1 LNVIFTPTI
10 AGDRPGVLTIS
21 SNATLRPNVVQLDG
35 TGQDFI
41 FGGTPGATTVSPGQN
56 AQVAL
61 TLMPLSDFNQMISFS
76 CSALPLNASC
86 VFTPSSETLD
96 GTDTANV
103 QLSINTSAGSSLVSP
118 RSIHP
123 RGPWANLKAPRAAIW
138 LGSFLAAW
146 SFFWLMLDRARSLRA
161 GFVTLASIL
170 LFGLALAACGG
181 GGNTGGGGGSGN
193 SPTPAGTY
201 SVVINA
207 TSEGSLTHGLVFQL
221 TVN

>member
-1 LNVIFTPTI
+1 M
-10 AGDRPGVLTIS
+10 
-21 SNATLRPNVVQLDG
+21 
-35 TGQDFI
+35 
-41 FGGTPGATTVSPGQN
+41 TVSPGQS

-61 TLMPLSDFNQMISFS
+61 TLMPLSDFNQMVSFS

-86 VFTPSSETLD
+86 VFTPPSKTLD

-103 QLSINTSAGSSLVSP
+103 QLSINTSAGSSLVPP
-118 RSIHP
+118 RSIRP
-123 RGPWANLKAPRAAIW
+123 RGPWANLKAPGAAIW
-138 LGSFLAAW
+138 LAFLLAAW
-146 SFFWLMLDRARSLRA
+146 LFFWLMLVRTRSSPA
-161 GFVTLASIL
+161 GFVALASIL

-181 GGNTGGGGGSGN
+181 GGNGGGGSGN

-221 TVN
+221 AVN